1 MPLIIGQKETSF
13 QTSGS
18 LVASVIARLEPP
30 SCAWLDIVKQRW
42 AELVGPVVAAHT
54 TPETIEGKTLVVG
67 VENHVWLMELR
78 AGLGREVL
86 RKIKKEISG
95 DISSINWQ
103 QRKSR

>member
-1 MPLIIGQKETSF
+1 MPLIVGQKETSF
-13 QTSGS
+13 HTSGS
-18 LVASVIARLEPP
+18 LVASILARLQPP
-30 SCAWLDIVKQRW
+30 SCAWLDIIKQRW
-42 AELVGPVVAAHT
+42 AGLVGAVIAAHT
-54 TPETIEGKTLVVG
+54 TPETIEGNALVVR